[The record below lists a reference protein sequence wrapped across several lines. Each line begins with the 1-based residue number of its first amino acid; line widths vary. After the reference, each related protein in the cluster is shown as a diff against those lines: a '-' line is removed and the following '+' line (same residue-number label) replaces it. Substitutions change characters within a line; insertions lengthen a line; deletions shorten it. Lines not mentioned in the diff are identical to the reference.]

1 MRCCCHRTGR
11 RSRQSTRRAMPCRSL
26 PTRYARRPHHRG
38 QGMWRCIGSL
48 GKRGPPRNAAAPG
61 SGSGGGPGSGIGGVR
76 GATNLPGCRAQL
88 PIGICRIRPRPALR
102 LASACLAWRHVLRF
116 AHGLPPP
123 AQHPLL
129 PPRSHRLRGEW
140 RGACASRGSVS
151 AIGTD

>member
-1 MRCCCHRTGR
+1 VPFARAAAQCGR
-11 RSRQSTRRAMPCRSL
+11 AGGGGGTRLRFGTRIFSHWHPMNAH
-26 PTRYARRPHHRG
+26 PTVLALVPNERDA
-38 QGMWRCIGSL
+38 
-48 GKRGPPRNAAAPG
+48 RNAAA
-61 SGSGGGPGSGIGGVR
+61 PGSGIGGVR